1 MTTTPIDR
9 LGEAF
14 YGAMLNA
21 WQIDGP
27 AIIER
32 VRHEHPAAYLKLVA
46 SVLPRTLPIDAEPL
60 DICTDQ
66 ALEALQAFLAG
77 MQDRESIYE

>member
-14 YGAMLNA
+14 YGAMLDA

-27 AIIER
+27 AIVDR
-32 VRHEHPAAYLKLVA
+32 VRREHPAAYLKLVA
-46 SVLPRTLPIDAEPL
+46 SILPKSLAIEAEPL
-60 DICTDQ
+60 EVCTDQ
-66 ALEALQAFLAG
+66 ALEALQAFLVE
-77 MQDRESIYE
+77 MQDRESIGK